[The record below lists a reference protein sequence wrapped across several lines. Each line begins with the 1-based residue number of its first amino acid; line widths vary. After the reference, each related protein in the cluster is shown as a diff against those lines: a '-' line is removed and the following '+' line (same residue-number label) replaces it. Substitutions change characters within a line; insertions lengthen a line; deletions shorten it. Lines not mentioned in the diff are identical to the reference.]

1 MSQNEH
7 RTLAIKKLYDR
18 YGDSYKYEI
27 LENIVDRIYIY
38 LIKIESLNKPR
49 DFNILITK
57 LNQLGWPILK
67 QLIDKEIK
75 DKEGIRVKD
84 LDRKSDMDL
93 LPNSFKHEIEE
104 IEMRNLIQI
113 ESDPVEHTC
122 IFCKHNK
129 CTIRM
134 QAYSG
139 DESEKIYYTCC
150 NTNCGLTHSPSV
162 KD

>member
-57 LNQLGWPILK
+57 LNH
-67 QLIDKEIK
+67 
-75 DKEGIRVKD
+75 
-84 LDRKSDMDL
+84 
-93 LPNSFKHEIEE
+93 F
-104 IEMRNLIQI
+104 
-113 ESDPVEHTC
+113 
-122 IFCKHNK
+122 
-129 CTIRM
+129 
-134 QAYSG
+134 
-139 DESEKIYYTCC
+139 
-150 NTNCGLTHSPSV
+150 
-162 KD
+162 